1 MSNFKKSHEVYKHS
15 LISFVLL
22 FAFLPL
28 YVMLA
33 ISFKNN
39 DQFIENPYFLT
50 FPLHWENWTQGWM
63 LVSAYIANSIFVS
76 VLSVIFTLL
85 FSISAAYVFAKY
97 NFPGKTALW
106 YGLLV
111 LLFMPGIMNLVPLF
125 VLMRNLD
132 MLNSLLG
139 LTTLYAAGGQVFCVF
154 VLRTFIEDIP
164 EELFEAAEIDG
175 AGEIQQIFTIVLPM
189 CGSILSTLA
198 ILRFLGAWNNFI
210 EPMIFISDGYK
221 QLLPVAL
228 MRLDGEY
235 IKQWGQ
241 LMAGFSI
248 AAIPTI
254 VIFIFS
260 MRLFVKGLTSGA
272 VKG

>member
-1 MSNFKKSHEVYKHS
+1 MSNFKKSHEFYKHS

-39 DQFIENPYFLT
+39 EQFIENPYVLT